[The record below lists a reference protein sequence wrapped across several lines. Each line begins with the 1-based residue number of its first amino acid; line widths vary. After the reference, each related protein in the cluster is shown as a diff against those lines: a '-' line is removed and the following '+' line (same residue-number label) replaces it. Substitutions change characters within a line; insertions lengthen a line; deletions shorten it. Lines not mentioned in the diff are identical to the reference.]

1 MQHSKTKKQK
11 QKQKQSEFK
20 TKFLS
25 PVFTSM
31 VQILFFLLGAAKKG

>member
-1 MQHSKTKKQK
+1 MQHSKTKK